1 MRLLCWSG
9 AARPVGRD
17 KDRVI
22 IDQPASTPETEAP
35 PTLPRR
41 GIRLSLKVKLSLLIT
56 ALVVLTVTLVS
67 AFLIRQEQQT
77 LTAEMT
83 KRGLTIAENTSAA
96 AKSSLIAND
105 ELTLNVLVN
114 DAMKDPDVAYVAI
127 VDENRTVLAHSDVG
141 EIGKPIARPPGL
153 ESLGAEP
160 LIRTYT
166 TKPRGEII
174 DFAMPLVFSDTP
186 VGALYL
192 GFSKQA
198 ITDALARAFN
208 RALIITLAMVVV
220 GVVGAVGLSNL
231 LSRPIFR
238 LVRGTRAIAQGDFNV
253 ALPVTSGD
261 EIGVLT
267 ESFNQMARSL
277 REKEMIKHAFTRY
290 VAREV
295 VEEILKDPE
304 HLVLTGERREATVL
318 FCDIRGFTP
327 LSERLSPEEVVSL
340 LNEFYTLMIETTFK
354 HDGTLDK
361 FLGDAVMAVFGA
373 PIAHPD
379 HATRAVRT
387 AIAMQQGVTVLNES
401 RMRDGKEQIHIGI
414 GVAVGEVVAGTVGS
428 GERMEY
434 TVIGDS
440 VNLASR
446 LESNAKPGRILISGR
461 TYEMVRHL
469 VEVVPLGPI
478 KVKGKEEQVEVFE
491 LVGHREGA

>member
-1 MRLLCWSG
+1 MLLTNEARVNQEAPATVAAGSTPPPPRGGMRL
-9 AARPVGRD
+9 P
-17 KDRVI
+17 
-22 IDQPASTPETEAP
+22 
-35 PTLPRR
+35 
-41 GIRLSLKVKLSLLIT
+41 LKVKLSLVII
-56 ALVVLTVTLVS
+56 ALVFLTVSLVS

-83 KRGLTIAENTSAA
+83 KRGLTIAENLSAG
-96 AKSSLIAND
+96 AKSSLLASD
-105 ELTLNVLVN
+105 ELTLNVLVK

-127 VDENRTVLAHSDVG
+127 ADENGTVLAHSDLG
-141 EIGKPIARPPGL
+141 EIGKPMARPAGL
-153 ESLGAEP
+153 ETLGSTP
-160 LIRTYT
+160 LVRTYT
-166 TKPRGEII
+166 TKPKGEVI

-192 GFSKQA
+192 GFSKQT
-198 ITDALARAFN
+198 ITNALAHAFWRAV
-208 RALIITLAMVVV
+208 IITGAMVVV
-220 GVVGAVGLSNL
+220 GVLGAIGLSNL

-238 LVRGTRAIAQGDFNV
+238 LVHGTRAIAEGDFNV
-253 ALPVTSGD
+253 ALPVTSRD
-261 EIGVLT
+261 ELGVLT

-327 LSERLSPEEVVSL
+327 LSERMSPEDVVLL
-340 LNEFYTLMIETTFK
+340 LNEFYTLMIETVFK

-379 HATRAVRT
+379 HAVRAVRT
-387 AIAMQQGVTVLNES
+387 AIAMQEGITALNEA
-401 RMRDGKEQIHIGI
+401 RAKEGKERIQVGI
-414 GVAVGEVVAGTVGS
+414 GVSVGEVVAGTVGS

-446 LESNAKPGRILISGR
+446 LESNAKPGRILISER
-461 TYEMVRHL
+461 TYDKVRNL

-491 LVGHREGA
+491 LVGHRGRA

>member
-1 MRLLCWSG
+1 MSEQTKATVPGIAPTPARRSG
-9 AARPVGRD
+9 W
-17 KDRVI
+17 
-22 IDQPASTPETEAP
+22 
-35 PTLPRR
+35 
-41 GIRLSLKVKLSLLIT
+41 RLSLKVKLSLVIT
-56 ALVVLTVTLVS
+56 ALVVLTVSLVS
-67 AFLIRQEQQT
+67 AFLIRQQQQT

-83 KRGLTIAENTSAA
+83 KRGLTIAENLSAA
-96 AKSSLIAND
+96 AKSSLLASD
-105 ELTLNVLVN
+105 ELTLNVLVG

-127 VDENRTVLAHSDVG
+127 VDENGTVLAHSDVG

-153 ESLGAEP
+153 EKLGAEP
-160 LIRTYT
+160 LIRTYA
-166 TKPRGEII
+166 TKPRGEVI
-174 DFAMPLVFSDTP
+174 DFAMPLDFSDTP

-198 ITDALARAFN
+198 ITDALARAFR
-208 RALIITLAMVVV
+208 RAVVSTLAMVVV
-220 GVVGAVGLSNL
+220 GVLGAVGLSTL

-238 LVRGTRAIAQGDFNV
+238 LVRGTRAIAEGDFNV
-253 ALPVTSGD
+253 SLPVTSGD
-261 EIGVLT
+261 ELGVLT

-327 LSERLSPEEVVSL
+327 LSERLSPEDVVSL

-387 AIAMQQGVTVLNES
+387 AIAMQEGITNLNEA
-401 RMRDGKEQIHIGI
+401 RARDGKERIDVGI

-461 TYEMVRHL
+461 TYDKVRHL

-478 KVKGKEEQVEVFE
+478 KVKGKEEQVEVYE
-491 LVGHREGA
+491 VVGHREGGA